1 VTRLVRDEDGTRYV
15 LEKRSS
21 DSSRV
26 RDVETG
32 QQRHLPNADLEP
44 VAGVGPLAAAAETV
58 PEAVRALV
66 TGVASERGLGLLVEL
81 DTRGPTD
88 VRSLLAA
95 TDCCES
101 DLHGTLLSLQ
111 AAGLVA
117 EVEVGGER
125 GYELTDTASD
135 ALSRLR

>member
-1 VTRLVRDEDGTRYV
+1 MTRLVRDEDGTRYV

-32 QQRHLPNADLEP
+32 QRCHLPNADLEP
-44 VAGVGPLAAAAETV
+44 VDGVEPLAAAAETV

-66 TGVASERGLGLLVEL
+66 TGVATERGLGLLVEL

-88 VRSLLAA
+88 VRSLLGA

-101 DLHGTLLSLQ
+101 DLHGTLLNLQ

-135 ALSRLR
+135 ALTRLR